1 MPNYSYLSTFLK
13 KIIFLEVEC
22 CASLI
27 QKYFSYRQI
36 WQNLRKKREKK
47 SICIYDRFTM
57 VVWKSRAAAAQI
69 CRTTTPQSKPL
80 ISHFFLHSD
89 ALFGVQQ
96 VVLTTSTSLNMQSC
110 CHVSGWLG
118 ISFNEQHNSCSQW
131 RSSLWCDHP
140 RVPVSMALVSKV
152 TLSSSLVLQRQK
164 VDFLCFI
171 KHNLCFPF

>member
-1 MPNYSYLSTFLK
+1 
-13 KIIFLEVEC
+13 
-22 CASLI
+22 
-27 QKYFSYRQI
+27 
-36 WQNLRKKREKK
+36 
-47 SICIYDRFTM
+47 M
-57 VVWKSRAAAAQI
+57 VGWKSRAAAAQI
-69 CRTTTPQSKPL
+69 CRTTTPVKATY
-80 ISHFFLHSD
+80 ITFFLHSD

-110 CHVSGWLG
+110 CHASGWLG

-171 KHNLCFPF
+171 KHWFVLCLNAWFRRENINYAFRQNQRSSGRSSHIYGSLFPPLKNKIK

>member
-1 MPNYSYLSTFLK
+1 MTSVCYLPD
-13 KIIFLEVEC
+13 
-22 CASLI
+22 I

-47 SICIYDRFTM
+47 VFVFMIGLRWLCG
-57 VVWKSRAAAAQI
+57 RAEQQLLKYAE
-69 CRTTTPQSKPL
+69 PPHHSQSHLYHIFSPFWC
-80 ISHFFLHSD
+80 S
-89 ALFGVQQ
+89 GVQQ

>member
-1 MPNYSYLSTFLK
+1 MTSVCYLPD
-13 KIIFLEVEC
+13 
-22 CASLI
+22 I

-36 WQNLRKKREKK
+36 WQNLKKKRK
-47 SICIYDRFTM
+47 SICICVYDGCVEEQSSSCSNM
-57 VVWKSRAAAAQI
+57 QNHH
-69 CRTTTPQSKPL
+69 TTVKATF
-80 ISHFFLHSD
+80 ITFFLHSD

-140 RVPVSMALVSKV
+140 HVPVSMALVSKV